1 MTNGTLFKCSELK
14 FQNMFNW
21 KTMSGAIQNMS
32 SMLLRLNKKDRLQ
45 QMRQWI
51 VSYTSIY
58 LLVFIN
64 NNVLMLSK
72 TVANSKILT
81 QMFKNKISLPT
92 NNL

>member
-21 KTMSGAIQNMS
+21 KTMSSAIQNMS

-72 TVANSKILT
+72 TVTNSKILT